1 MAEAKKVTIT
11 EVREV
16 EVTLPQQEAE
26 IVADLIQ
33 NLDVRTVEMWG
44 VWDLKNAL
52 TG

>member
-11 EVREV
+11 E
-16 EVTLPQQEAE
+16 QEAE

>member
-16 EVTLPQQEAE
+16 EAE

-33 NLDVRTVEMWG
+33 NLDVRTIEMWG